1 MDSAGHY
8 AVLGLGPSASAA
20 EIRKAYH
27 RLALR
32 HHPDTNPGDDSA
44 SERFRRIAEAY
55 RVLSD
60 PELRSAYDADVPDTP
75 AAAYL
80 VCEVDRIRVR
90 QNAGLEVVF
99 SFPAEGRAFQ
109 KPRMP
114 GWLVTAGPTVEQ
126 RWFARSAGAS
136 NRETRL
142 HYTLAPM
149 QSGTLNIPACRVMIR
164 GKLCYSA
171 PVQIQVDPVDC
182 MFRNGDHAG
191 TNPVRI
197 HLHRIREIR
206 SGTLRKTR
214 VYDRTV
220 LIPRGDVASWYHSI
234 GSVLAW
240 SLPLIGAGYSMVHQE
255 SALLGMLAGGLM
267 AVPAIRSMYR
277 LAGVKPLRMTA
288 MQVDEVRQCLADGYE
303 PGLMPP
309 LSRRLSRLLEYL
321 RLWLS

>member
-8 AVLGLGPSASAA
+8 VVLGLGPSATAA

-32 HHPDTNPGDDSA
+32 HHPDTNPGDASA
-44 SERFRRIAEAY
+44 AERFRRLAEAY

-60 PELRSAYDADVPDTP
+60 PELRAAYDADVPDST
-75 AAAYL
+75 AAVYL
-80 VCEVDRIRVR
+80 VCEVDRIRVS

-126 RWFARSAGAS
+126 RWYSRSAGAS

-142 HYTLAPM
+142 HYTLAPL
-149 QSGTLNIPACRVMIR
+149 QSGFLNIPACRVMIR
-164 GKLCYSA
+164 GKLCYST
-171 PVQIQVDPVDC
+171 PVQIQVDPADC
-182 MFRNGDHAG
+182 VFRPGDHAG

-220 LIPRGDVASWYHSI
+220 LIPRGVLASWYHRI
-234 GSVLAW
+234 GSILAW
-240 SLPLIGAGYSMVHQE
+240 SFPLIGAGYSMVQQG
-255 SALLGMLAGGLM
+255 SALLGMLAGGLI

-277 LAGVKPLRMTA
+277 LAGVKPLRTTA
-288 MQVDEVRQCLADGYE
+288 MQVEEVRQFLDEGYM

-309 LSRRLSRLLEYL
+309 ISRRLSKLQEYL